1 MYFYVKEE
9 REREGGMEEEEKERK
24 KEKEGRKTI
33 MKIEDATDDQ
43 IHYNSKNVKKPSG
56 EVYLRINEIGFSNER
71 YFRVTYTPPVPSEN
85 FEFGNVVSQIFQGMQ
100 WVSSYLLVTFFLQL
114 CKVDLNWLETKWV
127 LCD

>member
-43 IHYNSKNVKKPSG
+43 IHYNSKNVKKQSG

-71 YFRVTYTPPVPSEN
+71 YFRVTYTPPVPSEK

-100 WVSSYLLVTFFLQL
+100 WLSSYLLVTFFLQL